1 MMTFLEIILTGIGLT
16 ALLFGVSYAIV
27 SIWTAVSEAAEQRR
41 RDTKRVLRL
50 LERIEANTAPD
61 SESEISTNDPA

>member
-1 MMTFLEIILTGIGLT
+1 MMTFLEIFFASIGFT
-16 ALLFGVSYAIV
+16 ALMFGVSYAIV

-50 LERIEANTAPD
+50 LERIETNTAPD
-61 SESEISTNDPA
+61 SESELSTTDPA